1 METISSYEEDQDKQ
15 SETGQESEE
24 DNIDNETISVAELE
38 KSEISAI
45 GRKVYHNRSNKQVDR
60 LFKREELELAKK
72 LMQRSTQSQAPQGW
86 WCIMCKTSCFKLKE
100 ALRDTKTSSKTW
112 NI

>member
-15 SETGQESEE
+15 SETVQESEE

-38 KSEISAI
+38 KSEISAL
-45 GRKVYHNRSNKQVDR
+45 GRKVYHKRSNKQVDR

-72 LMQRSTQSQAPQGW
+72 LMQRSTQSQAPQG
-86 WCIMCKTSCFKLKE
+86 
-100 ALRDTKTSSKTW
+100 
-112 NI
+112 